1 MRIRLLLIAALIA
14 GSAHAR
20 DGYPSSETEK
30 TLIDLFLLGFMSAS
44 ACPDLNVDLDRI
56 EELRKLS
63 GLPDTTF
70 RFFGP
75 NGAYV
80 AAQINELSPIFEKTP
95 TLACASVYRRL
106 GPDSAV
112 QPPIVRKK
120 R

>member
-1 MRIRLLLIAALIA
+1 MRAHLLLIAALLA
-14 GSAHAR
+14 GPVHAA

-30 TLIDLFLLGFMSAS
+30 TLIDLFLLGFMAAS
-44 ACPDLNVDLDRI
+44 ACPDLSVDLDRI
-56 EELRKLS
+56 DEVRKLA

-80 AAQINELSPIFEKTP
+80 AAQINELSPTFEKTP
-95 TLACASVYRRL
+95 TLACAAVYRRL